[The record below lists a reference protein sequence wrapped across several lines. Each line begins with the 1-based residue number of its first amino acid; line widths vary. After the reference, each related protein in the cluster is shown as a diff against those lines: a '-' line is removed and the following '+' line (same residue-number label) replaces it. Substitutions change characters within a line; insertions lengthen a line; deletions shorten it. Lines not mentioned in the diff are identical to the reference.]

1 MSHFRTS
8 FFHPLE
14 NNLGIN
20 LPDKFT
26 FPFYYEPHPL
36 SVLAAK
42 QLQNYLETQ
51 TDFTHNFGLNPNQS
65 GLIIGKMFGVMVV
78 KNTEGTL
85 GYLAAFSGKL
95 ADSNHLKGFVPTV
108 YNTLNEA
115 GFYKKGETQLNAINT
130 QIEILEQAPAFK
142 MAQTNVL
149 NSKIAFAEALNV
161 LKAEIKAEKQ
171 NRNQQREV
179 RKQSMS
185 PKVYKEFIETL
196 NQQSI
201 GYQIRLKHLK
211 KDGEQRIQEAESH
224 LNSLKQPIKELKT
237 KRAALSASL
246 QKRIH
251 EQYQFL
257 NANGDTK
264 DLLAIFKNTTSPIPP
279 AGSGECAAPKLFQY
293 AYENKLQPI
302 AMAEFWWGAS
312 PKSEVRKHQQ
322 FYPSCR
328 SKCEPILGHMMQGL
342 LVDDNPIEDQII
354 FNQALDIVYE
364 DAHLLLVN
372 KPHEFLSVPGKNIS
386 ESVLSRMQQYLPHAT
401 GPLLVHR
408 LDMSTSGLLLVAKS
422 QRVYKHLQKQF
433 IERSV
438 KKRYVALLDGI
449 LPNTE
454 GTINLPLRVDLD
466 NRPQQLVCYA
476 HGKPATTNYQV
487 IAAENGK
494 TRIYFYPITG
504 RTHQLRVHAAHSEG
518 LKTPIVGDDLYGTKA
533 NRLHLHAER
542 ISFTHPITKEGLT
555 VSCEVPF

>member
-1 MSHFRTS
+1 MSHFGTS

-20 LPDKFT
+20 LPKKFT

-51 TDFTHNFGLNPNQS
+51 TDFIHNFGLNSNQS

-115 GFYKKGETQLNAINT
+115 GFYKKGETQLNAINA
-130 QIEILEQAPAFK
+130 QIGILEQAPAFK
-142 MAQTNVL
+142 TVQANVL
-149 NSKIAFAEALNV
+149 NSKIAFAEALKV

-179 RKQSMS
+179 GKQSMS
-185 PKVYKEFIETL
+185 PEVYEEFIDTL

-201 GYQIRLKHLK
+201 GYQIRLKHVK
-211 KDGEQRIQEAESH
+211 KDGEQRIQEAETH
-224 LNSLKQPIKELKT
+224 LNSLQQSINELKT
-237 KRAALSASL
+237 KRATLSASL

-264 DLLAIFKNTTSPIPP
+264 DLLDIFKDTNAPIPP

-293 AYENKLQPI
+293 AYENELQPI

-342 LVDDNPIEDQII
+342 TVDANPIETQIV

-372 KPHEFLSVPGKNIS
+372 KPHEFLSVPGKNIN

-422 QRVYKHLQKQF
+422 QRVYKSLQKQF

-438 KKRYVALLDGI
+438 KKRYVALLDGV

-466 NRPQQLVCYA
+466 NRPQQLVCYT

-487 IAAENGK
+487 MAIENGK

-542 ISFTHPITKEGLT
+542 ISFMHPITKEGLT